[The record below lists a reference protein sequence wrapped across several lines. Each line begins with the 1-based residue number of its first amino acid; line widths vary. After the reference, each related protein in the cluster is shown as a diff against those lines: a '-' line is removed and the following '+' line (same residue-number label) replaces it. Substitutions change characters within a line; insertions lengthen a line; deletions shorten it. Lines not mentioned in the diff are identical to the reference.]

1 MPGLKLRCET
11 CGTEFQAQRGT
22 ARYCGG
28 TCRQRA
34 NRAKAQKAEPS
45 AQAPAEVVRDEWLR
59 LDQAM
64 DEVVQPPLSDFK
76 SRKRKD
82 ELAFMLLESRLNTAF
97 RDLLRKENANVKDR
111 MQTEMDIEV
120 AYQRDRADRYYEWL
134 EESRAFRN
142 KLMDTINTL
151 RNRVPAGSALTT
163 EDWAELIEMTDA
175 DLRKWVTI
183 GARMDKNPTVNEP
196 AEQAKRW
203 VIENR
208 PALAHGQ

>member
-34 NRAKAQKAEPS
+34 NRAKGQKAEPS
-45 AQAPAEVVRDEWLR
+45 AQSPAEVVRDEWLR
-59 LDQAM
+59 LDQAI
-64 DEVVQPPLSDFK
+64 DEVVQPPLSEFK
-76 SRKRKD
+76 SRERKD
-82 ELAFMLLESRLNTAF
+82 EVAFMLLESRLNTAF
-97 RDLLRKENANVKDR
+97 RDLLRKEDANVRDR
-111 MQTEMDIEV
+111 MQTEMDSNV

-134 EESRAFRN
+134 EESRQFNN
-142 KLMDTINTL
+142 KLMDTL
-151 RNRVPAGSALTT
+151 RNRVAAGSALTK
-163 EDWAELIEMTDA
+163 EDWVELIEMTDA
-175 DLRKWVTI
+175 ELRKWVTI
-183 GARMDKNPTVNEP
+183 GARMDKNPTVNDP
-196 AEQAKRW
+196 ADQAKRW

>member
-45 AQAPAEVVRDEWLR
+45 AQSPAEVVRDEWLR
-59 LDQAM
+59 LDQAI
-64 DEVVQPPLSDFK
+64 DEVVQPPLSEFK

-97 RDLLRKENANVKDR
+97 RDLLRKEDANVRDR
-111 MQTEMDIEV
+111 MQTEMDSNV
-120 AYQRDRADRYYEWL
+120 AYQRDQAERYYEWL
-134 EESRAFRN
+134 EESRQFNRE
-142 KLMDTINTL
+142 LLDTL
-151 RNRVPAGSALTT
+151 RNRVAAGPALTK
-163 EDWAELIEMTDA
+163 EDWLELIEMTDA
-175 DLRKWVTI
+175 ELRKWVTI
-183 GARMDKNPTVNEP
+183 GARMDKNPTVNDP
-196 AEQAKRW
+196 ADQAKRW

>member
-45 AQAPAEVVRDEWLR
+45 AQSSAEVVRDEWLR
-59 LDQAM
+59 LDQAI
-64 DEVVQPPLSDFK
+64 DEVVQPPLSEFK

-97 RDLLRKENANVKDR
+97 RDLLRKEDANVRDR
-111 MQTEMDIEV
+111 MQTEMDSNV

-134 EESRAFRN
+134 EESRQFNRE
-142 KLMDTINTL
+142 LLDTL
-151 RNRVPAGSALTT
+151 RNRVAAGPALTK
-163 EDWAELIEMTDA
+163 EDWLELIEMTDA
-175 DLRKWVTI
+175 ELRKWVTI

-196 AEQAKRW
+196 ADQAKRW

-208 PALAHGQ
+208 PAAAHGQ

>member
-1 MPGLKLRCET
+1 MPGLKLRCKT

-45 AQAPAEVVRDEWLR
+45 AQSPAEVVRDEWLR
-59 LDQAM
+59 LDQAI
-64 DEVVQPPLSDFK
+64 DEVVQPLNEFK

-97 RDLLRKENANVKDR
+97 RDLLRKEDANVTDR
-111 MQTEMDIEV
+111 MQTEMDSKV
-120 AYQRDRADRYYEWL
+120 AYQRDRADRYYEWW
-134 EESRAFRN
+134 EESRAFNN

-151 RNRVPAGSALTT
+151 RNRVAAGSALTT
-163 EDWAELIEMTDA
+163 EDWVQLIEMTDA
-175 DLRKWVTI
+175 DLRKWDHRSAD
-183 GARMDKNPTVNEP
+183 G
-196 AEQAKRW
+196 
-203 VIENR
+203 
-208 PALAHGQ
+208 